1 MVSVLLKIMGNS
13 LLELQSGAWFQ
24 YFNERSLSEKLV
36 DLSKFKAIFI
46 ADGKYCSQK
55 SLDIL
60 TEYVKNGGT
69 LVIADPEAFSFD
81 AAGDVLKRQLLPGL
95 SGSKRKGVDKTLHAA
110 DGKTLPLYRNI
121 CFDLAPVAGA
131 EVLLKYKDGR
141 IAAQKAPLGKG
152 FVISFGMDFVQNT
165 LVGLPEWQQY
175 FRNLTAQCGIK
186 LDHDIWRF
194 RFPDSLIKELPK
206 VSGKCLSGNHLSF
219 RNFRGYHTANDNV
232 SHQAVYRC
240 TPEADAPAEKG
251 TVKLKPGKLFDRRR
265 AYAQGNADNRK
276 YTLCDRVAGWT
287 TSGPITIEIDLKKP
301 ISLNRVELF
310 YTGSLRDVTVS
321 LSSNGKKYTQ
331 VGFFPA
337 GKNSFLKYGIRK
349 KTLQLSESAPK
360 GAKIKLE
367 FAASDN
373 PGAIE
378 KGAVP
383 QLFAKPLLLKLPWQK
398 ANFMLAEIELWSAE

>member
-1 MVSVLLKIMGNS
+1 MDFSNQPNS
-13 LLELQSGAWFQ
+13 ADKNDTELIEA
-24 YFNERSLSEKLV
+24 
-36 DLSKFKAIFI
+36 
-46 ADGKYCSQK
+46 
-55 SLDIL
+55 
-60 TEYVKNGGT
+60 VKNGSQ
-69 LVIADPEAFSFD
+69 EAFEEIVSRYRQRLYQTAYAILSSHHD
-81 AAGDVLKRQLLPGL
+81 AEEVTQDALVKAYRALP
-95 SGSKRKGVDKTLHAA
+95 
-110 DGKTLPLYRNI
+110 
-121 CFDLAPVAGA
+121 
-131 EVLLKYKDGR
+131 
-141 IAAQKAPLGKG
+141 
-152 FVISFGMDFVQNT
+152 
-165 LVGLPEWQQY
+165 
-175 FRNLTAQCGIK
+175 
-186 LDHDIWRF
+186 
-194 RFPDSLIKELPK
+194 
-206 VSGKCLSGNHLSF
+206 
-219 RNFRGYHTANDNV
+219 NFRGYHTANDNV
-232 SHQAVYRC
+232 SHRAVYRC

-287 TSGPITIEIDLKKP
+287 TSGPITIEIDLKKT

-321 LSSNGKKYTQ
+321 VSSNGKKYTQ

-349 KTLQLSESAPK
+349 KTLQLSESAHK